1 MSVFSEYF
9 KQKRGAIRK
18 QRKAIK
24 EVLESGPASVSD
36 ISEKVEFDKKLILW
50 NLMGM
55 LRWGD
60 VDIVDER
67 DHELVYALAEA

>member
-1 MSVFSEYF
+1 MSVFTEYF
-9 KQKRGAIRK
+9 EQKRGAIRK

-24 EVLESGPASVSD
+24 EVLESGPASVTE
-36 ISEKVEFDKKLILW
+36 IAGKLEFEKKLVLW

-67 DHELVYALAEA
+67 DHELIYALAEA